1 MKRFLAFALL
11 IAFTGTAQA
20 TDGDLD
26 LTFGTAG
33 RVITNFIN
41 RDEATA
47 LAIQP
52 DGKIVAA
59 GFGGWYAPNNADFAL
74 ARYNTDGSLDMT
86 FGISGRVLTDVS
98 GVHDSITALV
108 IQPDGKILVAGVA
121 GLIYFDDFALA
132 RYNGDG
138 SLDMSFGN
146 AGRVTTH
153 LSDFSDVVSAL
164 AIQPDG
170 KIIAAGSA
178 GSDFDTADSGDFALA
193 RYNTDGSL
201 DMTFGR
207 SGIVTTRLADR
218 SSSISDLAVLSDG
231 RIVTVGSVE
240 TNSALVR
247 FNRDGSL
254 DQSFGISGVVTT
266 DFSGRSHA
274 LAIESDGKLIVSGRA
289 AGNFA
294 IARYN
299 SDGSLD
305 TTFGILG
312 KVTSDFFGTVQG
324 AAIQSDGGILIASTG
339 NHSGSNIGII
349 ARYSRFGLLDTTF
362 GAGGMVELPSF
373 FLTDMVI
380 QIDGKIV
387 TAGET
392 SSSDAG
398 DFALFRINNHDVP
411 TEPRIQFN
419 SGTVAVGNSY
429 TATFSGSTLTDQ
441 TYFDLRF
448 RSPNSNTEQ
457 VALNWQR
464 GTSVSHTITGG
475 TATGTWTVTGV
486 RPHRDAS
493 DHASEFVF
501 VSATL
506 TVN

>member
-1 MKRFLAFALL
+1 MKRLLAFALL
-11 IAFTGTAQA
+11 IAFTGTAHA

-59 GFGGWYAPNNADFAL
+59 GFGGWYAPNNTDFAL

-108 IQPDGKILVAGVA
+108 IQPDGKILAAGVA
-121 GLIYFDDFALA
+121 GYIYYDDFALA

-170 KIIAAGSA
+170 KIIAAGFA
-178 GSDFDTADSGDFALA
+178 GVDFDTQDSGDFALA

-218 SSSISDLAVLSDG
+218 SSGISDLAVLSEG
-231 RIVTVGSVE
+231 RIVAVGPSYAGPVA

-247 FNRDGSL
+247 YNRDGSL

-312 KVTSDFFGTVQG
+312 KVTTDFFG
-324 AAIQSDGGILIASTG
+324 
-339 NHSGSNIGII
+339 
-349 ARYSRFGLLDTTF
+349 
-362 GAGGMVELPSF
+362 PS
-373 FLTDMVI
+373 
-380 QIDGKIV
+380 
-387 TAGET
+387 
-392 SSSDAG
+392 
-398 DFALFRINNHDVP
+398 
-411 TEPRIQFN
+411 
-419 SGTVAVGNSY
+419 
-429 TATFSGSTLTDQ
+429 
-441 TYFDLRF
+441 
-448 RSPNSNTEQ
+448 
-457 VALNWQR
+457 
-464 GTSVSHTITGG
+464 
-475 TATGTWTVTGV
+475 
-486 RPHRDAS
+486 
-493 DHASEFVF
+493 
-501 VSATL
+501 
-506 TVN
+506 